1 MNKNLSK
8 NTNWNVMV
16 RSVND
21 FKLVLEY
28 IATIHNDVD
37 LLHFEAYDHSHRP
50 FGGRI
55 YISCDANDWNYNST
69 VSNQDCFSHKN
80 RITWDEFLDM
90 SSPRVAKK
98 KATENQSKALEP
110 DFLGYKLSGKA
121 TAEQIATFLHV
132 DSKLYTVQ
140 GHELFF
146 LPTHL
151 GAIESAQDAGV
162 LDLWFEPVYE
172 SQEPTYR
179 LLDGSEVRIISSKET
194 TIHGISYDYD
204 FWKAALVV
212 TQHCRAAVHL
222 DCLTILAVRK
232 YGIANIIAMMESML

>member
-16 RSVND
+16 TSVND

-28 IATIHNDVD
+28 IATIHDDVD
-37 LLHFEAYDHSHRP
+37 SLHFEAYDHSHRP

-90 SSPRVAKK
+90 SAPRVAKK
-98 KATENQSKALEP
+98 KATENQSIGFDQ

-121 TAEQIATFLHV
+121 TAEQIATFLDV

-146 LPTHL
+146 LPSHI

-179 LLDGSEVRIISSKET
+179 LLDGSEVIIVSSKET
-194 TIHGISYDYD
+194 TVDGISYDYD

-212 TQHCRAAVHL
+212 TKHCRAAVNL
-222 DCLTILAVRK
+222 DYLYPIATSEND
-232 YGIANIIAMMESML
+232 IANIIDMMESM